1 MLWIP
6 NTRKNNGKRKMINV
20 IYQNIVLGGSRV
32 GMTLLESIFF
42 ILTFIVIANFINGQL
57 KEIQIQK
64 QNRQPVVIRS
74 LLPTF
79 FIVWPIRLI
88 LDTILP
94 QYNIPGLFYAVM
106 ATIFF
111 LFYQYFI
118 KKIRDLSEEDYDR
131 RNFSLK
137 KYFRY
142 VLYVCWIWAFISL
155 LIFLF
160 GNILSSITI
169 KIFYLGFF
177 WASQT
182 VMILAGIVLL
192 ANKILPIEKSK
203 KDPTITTGK
212 IIINVIFIVISVII
226 LIIWPIIVDILPDL
240 KLLVNA
246 VFLVGFL
253 MYIAIVAPTAVRNI
267 SFLIP
272 ERIPDKIFQ
281 KSIIYASIITFG
293 IWSIQLVILQIF
305 WRILGTILGLSIFI
319 TQDIRINI
327 VVSII
332 IFFISFILVLK
343 KKLLPKASEDSS
355 SRVQNILQEREES
368 KRKFD
373 KAIDKEVILEVKDLV
388 TYFYTEEGI
397 VKAVEGVSFKILQ
410 GEVLGLVGETGCGKS
425 VTALSILQLVRP
437 PGKIEKGE
445 IVFLGEDLLKKSVV
459 EMLEYR
465 GNKITMTFQDPLNSV
480 NPVYKVGDQISEVF
494 LLHKYDDLLIEAAN
508 NPGESIYSIA
518 RKWTESLLKDV
529 EISDPESTFDRY
541 PHELSGGMRQ
551 RILIAMALACSP
563 KLLIADE
570 PTTALD
576 VTIQNQILKLFKELK
591 KKYNTSMLF
600 ITHDLGIISTMCDR
614 VAVMYSGYI
623 VEYGQIQKLFSAPYH
638 PYTKGL
644 ISSIPRVGKRM
655 NRLSTIPG
663 MVPNLIYPPS
673 GCRFHPRCK
682 YCFEPCDSKIPKRI
696 EVDPR
701 YFVACHLFDPEYK
714 DLATIKISEIEK

>member
-1 MLWIP
+1 
-6 NTRKNNGKRKMINV
+6 MINV

>member
-1 MLWIP
+1 
-6 NTRKNNGKRKMINV
+6 MINK

-106 ATIFF
+106 ATVFF

-118 KKIRDLSEEDYDR
+118 KKIRDISEEDYDR
-131 RNFSLK
+131 RNFSRK

-155 LIFLF
+155 LIYLF
-160 GNILSSITI
+160 GNILSSSTI
-169 KIFYLGFF
+169 KIFYLGFL

-182 VMILAGIVLL
+182 VMILAGFVLL

-212 IIINVIFIVISVII
+212 IIINVIFLVISVII

-246 VFLVGFL
+246 VFLIGFL
-253 MYIAIVAPTAVRNI
+253 MYIAIVVPTAVRNI

-305 WRILGTILGLSIFI
+305 WRILGTIFGLSFFI

-332 IFFISFILVLK
+332 IFFISFIFVLK

-355 SRVQNILQEREES
+355 SRVQNILQEREEN

-373 KAIDKEVILEVKDLV
+373 KAIDKEVILDVKDLV

-445 IVFLGEDLLKKSVV
+445 IVFLGEDLLKKSVD

-682 YCFEPCDSKIPKRI
+682 YCFEPCDSKIPKSI

>member
-1 MLWIP
+1 
-6 NTRKNNGKRKMINV
+6 MINK

-106 ATIFF
+106 ATVFF

-118 KKIRDLSEEDYDR
+118 KKIRDISEEDYDR
-131 RNFSLK
+131 RNFSRK

-155 LIFLF
+155 LIYLF
-160 GNILSSITI
+160 GNILSSSTI
-169 KIFYLGFF
+169 KIFYLGFL

-182 VMILAGIVLL
+182 VMILAGFVLL

-212 IIINVIFIVISVII
+212 IIINVIFLVISVII

-246 VFLVGFL
+246 VFLIGFL
-253 MYIAIVAPTAVRNI
+253 MYIAIVVPTAVRNI

-305 WRILGTILGLSIFI
+305 WRILGTIFGLSFFI

-332 IFFISFILVLK
+332 IFFISFIFVLK

-355 SRVQNILQEREES
+355 SRVQNILQEREEN

-373 KAIDKEVILEVKDLV
+373 KAIDKEVILDVKDLV

-445 IVFLGEDLLKKSVV
+445 IVFLGEDLLKKSVD

-576 VTIQNQILKLFKELK
+576 VTIQNQILKLFEELK
-591 KKYNTSMLF
+591 KKYNTSRLF
-600 ITHDLGIISTMCDR
+600 ITNDLGIISTMCDR

-682 YCFEPCDSKIPKRI
+682 YCFEPCDSKIPKSI